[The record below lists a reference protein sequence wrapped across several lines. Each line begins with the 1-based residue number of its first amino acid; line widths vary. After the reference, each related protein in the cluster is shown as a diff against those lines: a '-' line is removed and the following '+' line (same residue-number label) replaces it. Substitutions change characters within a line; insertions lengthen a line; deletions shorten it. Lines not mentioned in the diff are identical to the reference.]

1 MNYKTFS
8 FLITLFLLVLGLSP
22 FCPCSQ
28 AFTTPEVD
36 LQDVTIV
43 GMDRETLDLEG
54 VLKIRNPNDL
64 GAKFSGY
71 QFQLDVEGQRLSQG
85 ESKRP
90 FQIPAS
96 GSITLAIPATILWD
110 DLLAVGRKGILGRD
124 LVYIL
129 KGTAFL
135 DSIMGKIPIPFSHQ
149 DTFNL
154 SDLLRE
160 KTRRFFQGL

>member
-1 MNYKTFS
+1 MNLKIFS
-8 FLITLFLLVLGLSP
+8 FLTALFLLILGLSAL
-22 FCPCSQ
+22 CPCLQ

-36 LQDVTIV
+36 LQDVNIV

-71 QFQLDVEGQRLSQG
+71 QFQLEVEGQRLSQG
-85 ESKRP
+85 ESNRP

-96 GSITLAIPATILWD
+96 GAVTLAIPATVLWD

-124 LVYIL
+124 LVYVL

-135 DSIMGKIPIPFSHQ
+135 DSILGKIPVPFSHQ

-154 SDLLRE
+154 ADLLRE